1 VKMRPWMIEAAF
13 DYIRGS
19 RLLFDNG
26 RPGPGYVNA
35 AIGLEILL
43 KSFLA
48 RVDGPE
54 GGIGEQYV
62 FDKKGLGIKSH
73 AHNLLQLFDLIPA
86 DVRELVGL
94 DETYRS
100 WIEDYFQ
107 EPFLR
112 ARYPYEPGAT
122 ASYSDVLTQIAG
134 EMLHKVVRAY
144 IRQGCDDPWFKRYPD
159 C

>member
-1 VKMRPWMIEAAF
+1 MRPWMIEASF

-19 RLLFDNG
+19 RLLFDNK
-26 RPGPGYVNA
+26 RPGPGFVDA

-48 RVDGPE
+48 KVDGPE

-62 FDKKGLGIKSH
+62 FDKQAHGSNGH
-73 AHNLLQLFDLIPA
+73 GHNLLQLFDSIPT
-86 DVRELVGL
+86 DVKEQLGL
-94 DETYRS
+94 AEYRS
-100 WIEDYFQ
+100 WIEDFFQ

-122 ASYSDVLTQIAG
+122 ASYLTVLTEIAE
-134 EMLHKVVRAY
+134 EMLDKVVRAY
-144 IRQGCDDPWFKRYPD
+144 IKQGCDDPWFKQYPN